1 MAWMIQLPMDVVH
14 EEQHRF
20 VYRFC
25 YSVVVSHPY
34 YLFGCVYRCSERTM
48 VAQSFGS
55 MRVSQHS
62 AFVVAVYVVFV
73 AGFEFLGKNRLTQ
86 NGLNFII

>member
-1 MAWMIQLPMDVVH
+1 MDVVH

-20 VYRFC
+20 VYSFV

-34 YLFGCVYRCSERTM
+34 YLFGCLYRCSERTM

-73 AGFEFLGKNRLTQ
+73 AGFKSLRS
-86 NGLNFII
+86 I